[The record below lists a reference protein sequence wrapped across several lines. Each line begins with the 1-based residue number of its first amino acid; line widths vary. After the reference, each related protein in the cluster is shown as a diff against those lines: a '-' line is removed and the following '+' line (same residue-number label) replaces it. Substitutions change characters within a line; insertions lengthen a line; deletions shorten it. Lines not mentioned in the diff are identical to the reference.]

1 MRIHRQG
8 TMDRNRNH
16 NQKYFTLTLLGVIAA
31 ISIMNLR
38 MSSRA
43 GVVTPSVALGQGESL
58 DEALISENNR
68 DAMIRTST
76 TTAASTMEYI
86 GTTVR
91 HASIPETR
99 NDTTEELNAN
109 YSLAELSSNAIL
121 FDSLFNNSLAPQTS
135 TIPWPNV
142 TTTAFSVRVLY
153 SGYRNQMM
161 CVTLLILGAIKSGHG
176 QYLVESIAQKDLH
189 GSNKFV
195 PFEELWDLE
204 HWNSFYPELPRF
216 VHSHPI
222 IHDQWNPST
231 KHWLTRAD
239 LSGITSYRNA
249 DDSLITHEQPV
260 HPYGFL
266 GKQSHLMLGYMRYA
280 KGRGPYTQNGHRH
293 PAEILMLQGA
303 LRPTPYLRGIIQKE
317 LHALE
322 GTVVSET
329 AEYITLHARVVRIF

>member
-1 MRIHRQG
+1 MTIHRPV
-8 TMDRNRNH
+8 TRNRNRKH
-16 NQKYFTLTLLGVIAA
+16 FALTLLGAIIAA

-38 MSSRA
+38 M
-43 GVVTPSVALGQGESL
+43 TPSVAVGQGESL
-58 DEALISENNR
+58 DEALVLENNR
-68 DAMIRTST
+68 HGMTRTT
-76 TTAASTMEYI
+76 TITTAASTTEDI

-99 NDTTEELNAN
+99 NGTTGELNAT
-109 YSLAELSSNAIL
+109 YSLAELSSNVIL

-142 TTTAFSVRVLY
+142 TTTAFSGRLF

-161 CVTLLILGAIKSGHG
+161 CVTLLILEAIRSGHG
-176 QYLVESIAQKDLH
+176 QYLVESLNQKDLH
-189 GSNKFV
+189 GSDKDV

-204 HWNSFYPELPRF
+204 HWNSFYPKLPRF
-216 VHSHPI
+216 VHPHPI

-231 KHWLTRAD
+231 KHWLLRTD
-239 LSGITSYRNA
+239 FSGITTYRNA
-249 DDSLITHEQPV
+249 DDSLITEKQPV

-266 GKQSHLMLGYMRYA
+266 GKQHHLMMGYMRYA

-303 LRPTPYLRGIIQKE
+303 LRPTPYLQGIIQKE

-322 GTVVSET
+322 GAVTNET